1 MTRGM
6 NPFPSLFRSVAR
18 PAMAGL
24 LAFAIPAAVILPS
37 VSVAAADARIDQAVA
52 ALRAIS
58 TLKANFV
65 QSDRNGQ
72 RLGGELTLKRPG
84 KIRFEYE
91 KGVNLLIVSNG
102 SSVNFI
108 DYDVRQV
115 ERWPI
120 KNSPLGALLDPNRDV
135 AQFGKVVPTAGDNVV
150 SIEVRDPDKPEIPVM
165 TLIFLKKASAPGG
178 LELVSWVALDAQN
191 KRTTVRLTNHRYGVS
206 VPDSTF
212 RWKDP
217 RVTTRRPG

>member
-1 MTRGM
+1 MTRPA
-6 NPFPSLFRSVAR
+6 NSIARFLR
-18 PAMAGL
+18 PAFAAA
-24 LAFAIPAAVILPS
+24 LAVAVPAALVAPS
-37 VSVAAADARIDQAVA
+37 IPVHAADTRIGQAVE

-58 TLKANFV
+58 TLKADFV

-72 RLGGELTLKRPG
+72 RVSGELTLKRPG
-84 KIRFEYE
+84 KIRFAYE
-91 KGVNLLIVSNG
+91 DGVNMLIVSNG
-102 SSVNFI
+102 SSLNFI

-120 KNSPLGALLDPNRDV
+120 KNTPLGALLDPKRDV
-135 AQFGKVVPTAGDNVV
+135 AQYGSLQPTTSPDVI
-150 SIEVRDPDKPEIPVM
+150 SIEVRDPNKPEYGAM
-165 TLIFLKKASAPGG
+165 TLIFIKKPSAPGG
-178 LELVSWVALDAQN
+178 LELVSWVQLDAQN
-191 KRTTVRLTNHRYGVS
+191 TRTTVRLTNHRYGVA